1 MAPMTGTL
9 YIIATPI
16 GNLADISLRAIEILK
31 KVDLIAAEDTRHSLV
46 LLKHYGI
53 NTPCISLHKFNE
65 NKKSSY
71 LIEELQQGKNIALIS
86 DAGTP
91 LVSDPGFHL
100 VKAVRDAG
108 IPIITIPGPC
118 AAIAALAASGL
129 ATDKFIFE
137 GFLPVKKT
145 AQCERLEELKNET
158 RTIILYEAPHRLLQ
172 LVDNLLE
179 IIGAERQIVIAK
191 ELTKIHETIIA
202 APIPEVKAWLLAD
215 PKRQLGEFVIL
226 IQGAIEQKDMTIS
239 ADTRKVLA
247 ILLQEL
253 PTKKAVNIT
262 AKITNCDK
270 RELYQL
276 AISSLQN
283 H

>member
-1 MAPMTGTL
+1 MTGTL

-16 GNLADISLRAIEILK
+16 GNLDDISLRAIETLK

-46 LLKHYGI
+46 LLKNYGI

-65 NKKSSY
+65 NKKSEY
-71 LIEELQQGKNIALIS
+71 LVAELSLGKNIGLIS

-91 LVSDPGFHL
+91 LVSDPGCHL
-100 VKAVRDAG
+100 VKAVQDAG

-129 ATDKFIFE
+129 ATDKFVFE
-137 GFLPVKKT
+137 GFLPAKKV
-145 AQCERLEELKNET
+145 AQCERLEALKNET

-172 LVDNLLE
+172 LIDNLLE
-179 IIGAERQIVIAK
+179 VMGTERQIVIAK
-191 ELTKIHETIIA
+191 ELTKMHETIIA
-202 APIPEVKAWLLAD
+202 APLPEIKSWLLAD

-226 IQGAIEQKDMTIS
+226 IQGAKEQKDVTIS
-239 ADTRKVLA
+239 ADARKILA

-276 AISSLQN
+276 AIGALQN